1 MRILLLLIG
10 FASMANGLV
19 AAAADDRKFP
29 YEAIVDAED
38 GENVRS
44 GPGPR
49 RKTRSSTARGRC
61 HSWLYMTRLP
71 SESKST

>member
-44 GPGPR
+44 GPG
-49 RKTRSSTARGRC
+49 
-61 HSWLYMTRLP
+61 HFL
-71 SESKST
+71 